1 MTYEICPQYIST
13 KNIYIPVTRPRQLV
27 LSNKKQNKDHSEAWN
42 SRNLAFRNQH
52 QQNVCLQFAL
62 AMQEK
67 LHLPAQFFVS
77 LHLQYPQ
84 QQSNVS
90 ILRHACIAVHQPAVD
105 ILITW
110 MSASHS

>member
-77 LHLQYPQ
+77 LHLQY
-84 QQSNVS
+84 STHNN
-90 ILRHACIAVHQPAVD
+90 
-105 ILITW
+105 
-110 MSASHS
+110 